1 MADKIELDARGIK
14 EINTFFNESGSRLAE
29 RVRNVLEKY
38 GTVPEINAKAA
49 EAGRLDS
56 LLARLKES
64 NSPFLDDIGWLLEQR
79 EEQTFISMN
88 EYRRRVSGGRAD
100 SMTFTEKNAVTLEIS
115 PLQYFPWLMREARQA
130 LEQGELMP
138 ARFIRLRKMK
148 EQEEDG
154 ELIAV
159 TAAMKVLGASCV
171 ESPET
176 SGADGSNVHLG
187 GPDTMAGYY
196 GGIGAPND
204 YPLKWLDEILYYY
217 TNFGVNEFINVS
229 YGTMFTA
236 MLAYQMGINI
246 GIKISV
252 TMGHDNPYH
261 IFWTLMTGKLFQRC
275 DGSTVLVGLNFSNS
289 VNTETIL
296 QSNDLRRGLAF
307 EEMVRFEHHITEPY
321 LGVVRQPYLRR
332 DQLLEIAA
340 SVPNISAKHEGGEPD
355 VEAGREHPSNH
366 LENFRC
372 RQEIIDSGDMPK
384 MERNYMDKHAALNTT
399 ARALTEKGL
408 SFIAAPNLHRREL

>member
-1 MADKIELDARGIK
+1 MADKIELDAKGID
-14 EINTFFNESGSRLAE
+14 
-29 RVRNVLEKY
+29 
-38 GTVPEINAKAA
+38 EINAFFGGENRLVDGLQTVIDKYGSVSDINTKAA
-49 EAGRLDS
+49 DAGKLENLVMRMKDN
-56 LLARLKES
+56 R
-64 NSPFLDDIGWLLEQR
+64 SPFLDEIGWLMEQR
-79 EEQTFISMN
+79 EKGSFISLE
-88 EYRRRVSGGRAD
+88 EYRRRVLGDRAG

-130 LEQGELMP
+130 LEQRELMP

-154 ELIAV
+154 ELLAV

-217 TNFGVNEFINVS
+217 TNFGVDEFINVS
-229 YGTMFTA
+229 YGTMFIA

-261 IFWTLMTGKLFQRC
+261 IFWTLMTGKLFQRR
-275 DGSTVLVGLNFSNS
+275 DGSTALVGLNFSNS

-307 EEMVRFEHHITEPY
+307 EEMVRFEHHITEPF

-332 DQLLEIAA
+332 DQLLEVAA
-340 SVPNISAKHEGGEPD
+340 SVPNISAKHEGGEPY
-355 VEAGREHPSNH
+355 VEARREHPSNH
-366 LENFRC
+366 LENFRK
-372 RQEIIDSGDMPK
+372 RQEVIDSGDMPK
-384 MERNYMDKHAALNTT
+384 MERNYMDKHAALNNT

-408 SFIAAPNLHRREL
+408 SFIAAPKMHRREH